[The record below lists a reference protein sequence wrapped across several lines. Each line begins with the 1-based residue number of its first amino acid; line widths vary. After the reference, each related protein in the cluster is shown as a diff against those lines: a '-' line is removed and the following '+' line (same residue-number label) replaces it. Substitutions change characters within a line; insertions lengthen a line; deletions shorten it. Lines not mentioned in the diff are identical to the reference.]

1 MRDPSLRRVQR
12 TRDIVAVVL
21 RLFGVWLLVLR
32 VPSLASQTG
41 VLIWTA
47 SSANPRRTGWTVAD
61 EPWVFANGAL
71 LLVSLVVGVLALM
84 KARSL
89 ARWLVPLPREAC
101 PGCDYPLARRGGTSP
116 GWPDRCPECGLRL
129 TVGVPHPSGAVPVQS
144 ESADSQE

>member
-1 MRDPSLRRVQR
+1 MPGPSLRRVQR
-12 TRDIVAVVL
+12 MRDIVAVVL

-61 EPWVFANGAL
+61 EPWVFANGGL
-71 LLVSLVVGVLALM
+71 LLVSLVVGVLALVR
-84 KARSL
+84 ARTF

-101 PGCDYPLARRGGTSP
+101 PGCDYPLSAQGDGSR

-129 TVGVPHPSGAVPVQS
+129 NARSPRPMQS
-144 ESADSQE
+144 TGDDSQE